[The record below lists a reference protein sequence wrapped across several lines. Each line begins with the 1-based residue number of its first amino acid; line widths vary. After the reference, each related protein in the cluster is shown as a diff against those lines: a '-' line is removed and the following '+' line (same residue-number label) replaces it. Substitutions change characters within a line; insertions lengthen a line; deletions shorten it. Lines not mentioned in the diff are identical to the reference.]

1 MFTYYLCDDNNTIYR
16 IEFSIKQE
24 EKNYYLSLLDNYL
37 NELIFIEENES
48 KKLVEKELIEDEN
61 KDNIY
66 NENGYLSLV
75 KDEVINVEKIEDYL
89 PSIITIK
96 TKKYYFLRSYTISM
110 LIYLLS
116 DDITHSSN
124 PILKKIVSSPRQ
136 KGYYFID
143 FSTIYSFFF
152 NENGN
157 LLNGKDF
164 DYNALRDLFQN
175 LNVVKDTR
183 YSANELRCFWAGDDA
198 ERAIADSIVGD
209 AFKNKEYLNKLGN
222 DFFTLNNQQLIKKR

>member
-48 KKLVEKELIEDEN
+48 KKLVEKELIEEEN
-61 KDNIY
+61 NDNIY

-75 KDEVINVEKIEDYL
+75 KDEVIKVEKIEDYL

-116 DDITHSSN
+116 DDITRSN
-124 PILKKIVSSPRQ
+124 VDPL
-136 KGYYFID
+136 FI
-143 FSTIYSFFF
+143 T
-152 NENGN
+152 
-157 LLNGKDF
+157 
-164 DYNALRDLFQN
+164 
-175 LNVVKDTR
+175 
-183 YSANELRCFWAGDDA
+183 
-198 ERAIADSIVGD
+198 
-209 AFKNKEYLNKLGN
+209 
-222 DFFTLNNQQLIKKR
+222 

>member
-136 KGYYFID
+136 KMYYFID

-152 NENGN
+152 DENGN

-183 YSANELRCFWAGDDA
+183 YSANELICFWAGDDA
-198 ERAIADSIVGD
+198 ERAVADSIVRD